1 MTRFA
6 RFILRSLLCLL
17 LACSLLPAA
26 ALAAKEENPST
37 VRVLLRRLYLE
48 DRADLALTGRYL
60 ARSASGTEL
69 LLPDGAEIT
78 VLLDGGELIL
88 FNSGSA
94 LSMGTKMNLLR
105 QDTGDTEPGIRFNLQ
120 AGFYPGDLS
129 LSAEEG
135 KIVPILTLPLETYL
149 KGVVP
154 YEMGDGFP
162 EEALKAQ
169 AVCARTYALSH
180 LNPKAAWDVVDTTND
195 QVFRGLNKS
204 AKSQKAVDETAG
216 LVLVCDGKLIT
227 AWYSASNGGQ
237 TELPSNIWGGEAP
250 RCFAMVDDPW
260 DAANTAATVRTCELS
275 RDGAG
280 LAPAF
285 LTLLREAALA
295 DPLLAE
301 GIPEEADFAVR
312 KLTALELTT
321 PRYAAPSRL
330 MTKLKVTFEPVPAAR
345 AEETAPPAEEDDVD
359 ITSLLAG
366 RAITVT
372 LDLFPETV
380 IALGLSVSGANNEI
394 ITLTE
399 SENAFTLTAG
409 RFGHGVG
416 LSQRGAQQMASAG
429 EKNFKDILAF
439 YFPGADLKSYAG
451 EPAPLPTPPARLA
464 RDPGP
469 APTATPRPTL
479 MPITDELPE
488 GARIATVDKIAEDSS
503 LNLREKPSAGANIIM
518 RLYRH
523 QKLVV
528 LEESGVPGWVHV
540 KTDTVEGYVME
551 SFLAY
556 EEPTPTPAP
565 TPSPTPEGPK
575 G

>member
-1 MTRFA
+1 MTRPA
-6 RFILRSLLCLL
+6 RPILRSLLCLL
-17 LACSLLPAA
+17 LACCLLPAA
-26 ALAAKEENPST
+26 ALAAKEGNPSA
-37 VRVLLRRLYLE
+37 VRVLLRRLNLS
-48 DRADLALTGRYL
+48 DRADLSLTGRYL
-60 ARSASGTEL
+60 ARSAAGAEM
-69 LLPDGAEIT
+69 LLPDGAEVT
-78 VLLDGGELIL
+78 VLLDGGELTL
-88 FNSGSA
+88 YNSGSA
-94 LSMGTKMNLLR
+94 VAMGAKMSLMR
-105 QDTGDTEPGIRFNLQ
+105 QDTGESEPGIRFNLQ

-135 KIVPILTLPLETYL
+135 KIVPVLTLPLETYL
-149 KGVVP
+149 KGVLP

-162 EEALKAQ
+162 SEALKAQ

-195 QVFRGLNKS
+195 QVFRGLDKS
-204 AKSQKAVDETAG
+204 AKSQQAVDETAG

-237 TELPSNIWGGEAP
+237 TELPSNVWGGDAP

-260 DAANTAATVRTCELS
+260 DAANTAATVRSCGLA
-275 RDGAG
+275 RDGSG
-280 LAPAF
+280 LSPAF
-285 LTLLREAALA
+285 LKLLREAALA

-312 KLTALELTT
+312 KLVALELTS
-321 PRYAAPSRL
+321 PRYADPSRL
-330 MTKLKVTFEPVPAAR
+330 MTKLKVTFEPVPAPR
-345 AEETAPPAEEDDVD
+345 TEETAPPAEEDDVD
-359 ITSLLAG
+359 ITSLLSG
-366 RAITVT
+366 RAVTVT

-380 IALGLSVSGANNEI
+380 IALGLSVYGANNEI

-399 SENAFTLTAG
+399 GEDAFTLTAG

-429 EKNFKDILAF
+429 GKSFRDILAF
-439 YFPGADLKSYAG
+439 YFPGADLKDYAG
-451 EPAPLPTPPARLA
+451 EPAPLPTPPPRLA

-479 MPITDELPE
+479 MPVTGELPE
-488 GARIATVDKIAEDSS
+488 GARRARVEKIAKDSS
-503 LNLREKPSAGANIIM
+503 LNLRAKPSAGAEIIM
-518 RLYRH
+518 RLYYG
-523 QKLVV
+523 QELVV
-528 LEESGVPGWVHV
+528 LEDAGIPGWVHV
-540 KTDTVEGYVME
+540 RTDAVEGYVME

-556 EEPTPTPAP
+556 EESAPAP
-565 TPSPTPEGPK
+565 APEGPK

>member
-1 MTRFA
+1 MTRPA
-6 RFILRSLLCLL
+6 HPILRSLLCLL
-17 LACSLLPAA
+17 LACCLLPAA
-26 ALAAKEENPST
+26 ALAAKEGNPSA
-37 VRVLLRRLYLE
+37 VRVLLRRLNLS
-48 DRADLALTGRYL
+48 DRADLSLTGRYL
-60 ARSASGTEL
+60 ARSAAGTEM
-69 LLPDGAEIT
+69 LLPDGAEVT
-78 VLLDGGELIL
+78 VLLDGGELTL
-88 FNSGSA
+88 YNSGSA
-94 LSMGTKMNLLR
+94 VAMGAKMSLMR
-105 QDTGDTEPGIRFNLQ
+105 QDTGESEPGIRFNLQ

-135 KIVPILTLPLETYL
+135 KLAAVLTLPLETYL
-149 KGVVP
+149 KGVLP

-162 EEALKAQ
+162 AEALKAQ

-195 QVFRGLNKS
+195 QVFRGLDKS
-204 AKSQKAVDETAG
+204 AKSQQAVDETAG

-237 TELPSNIWGGEAP
+237 TELPSNIWGGDAP

-260 DAANTAATVRTCELS
+260 DAANTAATVRSCGLA
-275 RDGAG
+275 RDGSG
-280 LAPAF
+280 LSPAF
-285 LTLLREAALA
+285 LKLLREAALA

-312 KLTALELTT
+312 KLVALELTS
-321 PRYAAPSRL
+321 PRYADPSRL
-330 MTKLKVTFEPVPAAR
+330 MTKLKVTFEPVPVPR

-359 ITSLLAG
+359 ITSLLSG
-366 RAITVT
+366 RAVTVT

-399 SENAFTLTAG
+399 GEAAFTLTAG

-429 EKNFKDILAF
+429 GKSFKEILAF
-439 YFPGADLKSYAG
+439 YFPGADLKGYAG
-451 EPAPLPTPPARLA
+451 EPAPLPTPPPRLA

-479 MPITDELPE
+479 MPVTGELPE
-488 GARIATVDKIAEDSS
+488 GARRARVEKIAKDSS
-503 LNLREKPSAGANIIM
+503 LNLRAKPSAGAEIIM
-518 RLYRH
+518 RLYYG
-523 QKLVV
+523 QELVV
-528 LEESGVPGWVHV
+528 LEDAGIPGWVHV
-540 KTDTVEGYVME
+540 RTDAVEGYVME

-556 EEPTPTPAP
+556 EESAPAP
-565 TPSPTPEGPK
+565 APEGPK